1 MAFLNTLHDDSTFL
15 PCICYNLSEGL
26 FYGTAYN
33 LDTCRLVIV
42 LSVESIESTYS
53 SEVGCTTA
61 WDSTFLYGS
70 TCSTEGIIHAILLLL
85 HLYFAWCTDIEYSY
99 TTGELSQTLLE
110 LLTIVVRG
118 RIGNLSLDLC
128 CTLTDSFLIA
138 CTVYDGCIILV
149 YGYLLCLTQ
158 HI

>member
-1 MAFLNTLHDDSTFL
+1 MAFLDTLHDDSTFL
-15 PCICYNLSEGL
+15 PRISYDLSEGL
-26 FYGTAYN
+26 FYGTAYD

-42 LSVESIESTYS
+42 LSIESIESTYS
-53 SEVGCTTA
+53 TEVGCTTA
-61 WDSTFLYGS
+61 WDCTFLYGS

-85 HLYFAWCTDIEYSY
+85 HLYFTWCTDIEHGY

-118 RIGNLSLDLC
+118 CIGNLSLNLC
-128 CTLTDSFLIA
+128 STLTDSLLIA

-149 YGYLLCLTQ
+149 YGYLLRLTK